1 MTMIL
6 STKSK
11 SVMLTQILTIML
23 FVFLVAMLFFI
34 PSVGKWYS
42 SVAHA
47 TAIRPTDNKE
57 AAIALSAVLYAAEI
71 PALPAVISVWKLLSN
86 ITDERIFVQNNV
98 KLLRILS
105 YCCFAVTVIFIFF
118 GIYTFVSLAIALAA
132 AFMGLILRVLKNVF
146 SKAVEL
152 REENDLTV

>member
-1 MTMIL
+1 MCR
-6 STKSK
+6 
-11 SVMLTQILTIML
+11 SV
-23 FVFLVAMLFFI
+23 
-34 PSVGKWYS
+34 
-42 SVAHA
+42 H
-47 TAIRPTDNKE
+47 
-57 AAIALSAVLYAAEI
+57 SA
-71 PALPAVISVWKLLSN
+71 SQ
-86 ITDERIFVQNNV
+86 RIFVQNNV

-118 GIYTFVSLAIALAA
+118 GIYTYVSLAIALAA